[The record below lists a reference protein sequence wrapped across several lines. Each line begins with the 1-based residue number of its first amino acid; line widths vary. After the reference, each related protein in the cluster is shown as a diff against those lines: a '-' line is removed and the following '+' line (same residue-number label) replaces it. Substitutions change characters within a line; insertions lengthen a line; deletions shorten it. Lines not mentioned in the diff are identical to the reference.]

1 MKAKCLM
8 LDIDGVLVDGR
19 PNDGQHW
26 KTDLQ
31 DDLGI
36 SPVEL
41 SQAFFKVEWQDI
53 VEGRKDLVPTLETTL
68 QAIASPVRAED
79 LIAYWFEKDSRVV
92 NHVLSDCK
100 AAKTAGIQV
109 YLTTNQEHKRAKYL
123 METLGLG
130 SAVDGIA
137 YSAQAGF
144 EKPKPEF
151 YLYAQNLTGLRPGD
165 LLLVD
170 DTPANIEG
178 AIEAGWAAVL
188 WDGSEKLSEILRRSI
203 EQ

>member
-8 LDIDGVLVDGR
+8 LDVDGVLVDGR
-19 PNDGQHW
+19 PKDGQHW
-26 KTDLQ
+26 KTDLL
-31 DDLGI
+31 DDVGI

-41 SQAFFKVEWQDI
+41 SRAFFKVEWRDI
-53 VEGRKDLVPTLETTL
+53 VEGRKDLVPTLEATL

-79 LIAYWFEKDSRVV
+79 LIAYWFENDSRVV

-100 AAKTAGIQV
+100 AAREAGIPV
-109 YLTTNQEHKRAKYL
+109 FLATNQEHERANYL
-123 METLGLG
+123 METMGLG

-137 YSAQAGF
+137 YSAHAGF
-144 EKPKPEF
+144 QKPQPEF
-151 YLYAQNLTGLRPGD
+151 YSYAQSLAGLQPGD

-178 AIEAGWAAVL
+178 ATEAGWAAVL

-203 EQ
+203 PQ